1 MTQAKPRFRTIE
13 EYLDYDDGTDIRYEL
28 VDGELVEM
36 PPESRLNRQ
45 IASFLFEVFL
55 RLGLPSRLLAIG
67 TQITVTNRK
76 VTARQPD
83 FVVLSQDCAD
93 ALDGANRDVITSNI
107 PSPTLVVEIVSP
119 GNPGSE
125 NYDRD
130 YIEKRKEY
138 ALREISEYWIIDPNR
153 SAVTVLALNG
163 NEYQEIGCF
172 QDNNFIISLVFP
184 ALQVTAKQ
192 ILQAGM

>member
-67 TQITVTNRK
+67 TQITVMNRK

-93 ALDGANRDVITSNI
+93 ALDGANRDVITSEI

-138 ALREISEYWIIDPNR
+138 ALRGIAEYWIIDPNR

-163 NEYQEIGCF
+163 QEYQEMGCF
-172 QDNNFIISLVFP
+172 QDNNCIVSLVFP
-184 ALQVTAKQ
+184 GLQITAKQ

>member
-55 RLGLPSRLLAIG
+55 RLGLPSKLLAIG

-93 ALDGANRDVITSNI
+93 ALDGANRDVITSEI

-138 ALREISEYWIIDPNR
+138 ALREIAEYWIIDPNR
-153 SAVTVLALNG
+153 NTVTVLALNG

-172 QDNNFIISLVFP
+172 QDNNFIVSPVFP
-184 ALQVTAKQ
+184 ALQIIAKQ